1 MTSAQPRLQMRET
14 VSETLAAM
22 ENQQPVAIVVGAG
35 PSGLATAACLKHLS
49 IPYIILERE
58 DCFASL
64 WKKKYSYDRL
74 HLHLAKQFCEL
85 PHISFPSTYPTYVP
99 KTDFL
104 HYLDEYVSHCQISPL
119 YKRSVESAI
128 YDGGSEKWD
137 VKAMN
142 LSSGEIEEYSGR
154 FLVVATGETAD
165 AFVPDV
171 ERLNTFTGEVN
182 VVSRE
187 MVLPAIASTKA
198 NVVVFENGKSH
209 PFDTIVFATGFKR
222 STNKWLK
229 GDDYLLNDNGIA
241 KASFPNNWKGKK
253 GLYCAGPAR
262 RGLYGAAMDA
272 QNIANNIK
280 MQLLM

>member
-1 MTSAQPRLQMRET
+1 
-14 VSETLAAM
+14 M

-171 ERLNTFTGEVN
+171 ERLNTFTGEV
-182 VVSRE
+182 
-187 MVLPAIASTKA
+187 LPAIASTKA

-229 GDDYLLNDNGIA
+229 GDDYLLNDDGIA